1 MRPRWCMSLVLVSL
15 LTSEAVLSAREGPFR
30 RLHPAPPPSPAA
42 RLPRQLQNPFSLTVQ
57 NWGETEKDAEHNA
70 LQKAQDEIR
79 AYLAEQNHPL
89 QWRPSLDYINEHLV
103 KNTRSLPDKD
113 FGDPLGTL
121 RGVALSI
128 EISPKDWQDMLRQD
142 RLLRAESRMLLLA
155 KLLVGVVAFL
165 GAVAGYLRLEEMT
178 KGYYTAWLRLAA
190 IGFVT
195 AVGAGIWLIS

>member
-1 MRPRWCMSLVLVSL
+1 MA
-15 LTSEAVLSAREGPFR
+15 AVPNG
-30 RLHPAPPPSPAA
+30 
-42 RLPRQLQNPFSLTVQ
+42 LPRKLQSPFSLTVE
-57 NWGETEKDAEHNA
+57 NWGETERDAEHNA
-70 LQKAQDEIR
+70 LRKAQGEIC
-79 AYLAEQNHPL
+79 AYLTEQNHPL
-89 QWRPSLDYINEHLV
+89 QWPPSLDYINDHLV
-103 KNTRSLPDKD
+103 KNSKRLPDKD
-113 FGDPLGTL
+113 FGEPLNTL

-128 EISPKDWQDMLRQD
+128 EIGPKDWQDMLRQD
-142 RLLRAESRMLLLA
+142 RLMRAKSRMLLLG